1 MSDFLSE
8 FTTAELMEGIDLY
21 CQMKLN
27 MPTQKFVDRV
37 HAGETFEPA
46 TQEIADLVRIVD
58 QRVDNEKRMA
68 EQQEVSQATVATQD
82 NG

>member
-21 CQMKLN
+21 CQIKLQV
-27 MPTQKFVDRV
+27 PTQTFVDRV
-37 HAGETFEPA
+37 HAGEKFEPA

-58 QRVDNEKRMA
+58 QRVDNEKK
-68 EQQEVSQATVATQD
+68 
-82 NG
+82 